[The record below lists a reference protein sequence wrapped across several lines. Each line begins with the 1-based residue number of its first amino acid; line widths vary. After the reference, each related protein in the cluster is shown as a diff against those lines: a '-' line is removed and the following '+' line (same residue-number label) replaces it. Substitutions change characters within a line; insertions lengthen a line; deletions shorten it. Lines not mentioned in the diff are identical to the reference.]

1 MTKKSV
7 DRHFA
12 ICSLVVSVIG
22 VAFYVGALL
31 KRFAVLDDY
40 RKLLEV
46 NNGMR
51 LFGIEQGTAGTL
63 WVSGRVFP
71 AVVSGVVWSI
81 ATDISRLSLLR
92 ILGLIAVIASI
103 VLMTRLARRIS
114 APRKTHVGTVV
125 SSITGMGSLL
135 FLPTVGATVT
145 FATLAVPL
153 IAIPTALLAG
163 SLLSVPSPSVH
174 RITGAMVLVFV
185 SVFSYQQMAVLATLP
200 VFLWSATRF
209 VQGELRSLP
218 LKQIGLVIGM
228 LAAGLLSNLFFV
240 SLVSPSA
247 LERVTSVS
255 LSTKLANAITSYVP
269 KSLHLFLDKDHRLFV
284 VSLAMFVVLSVASIT
299 MWRPAWALLT
309 AVLASYSVSA
319 ILFLGTD
326 GEASYRLVL
335 PGQFILWG
343 GLLVTFLIAV
353 SHRPAPGTNFWILIV
368 MPLLILFGT
377 TLTQAREITYDR
389 ISSANASDFANLECH
404 MDRSYSSLIDH
415 DEVLLRLRPVE
426 LSGDRGVHSEIG
438 LLASHVG
445 WVAIDMWDVLV
456 SSEQRFASLTDKQI
470 RAVEHDVEDSG
481 SDAGN
486 VIDLSV
492 QCVSDQ

>member
-1 MTKKSV
+1 MTEKSV
-7 DRHFA
+7 DRHVV
-12 ICSLVVSVIG
+12 ICSLVVSGIG

-51 LFGIEQGTAGTL
+51 LFGIEQGMAGTL

-114 APRKTHVGTVV
+114 APRKAHVGTVV

-163 SLLSVPSPSVH
+163 SLISVPSPSVH
-174 RITGAMVLVFV
+174 RITGAMVLVFI

-247 LERVTSVS
+247 SE
-255 LSTKLANAITSYVP
+255 
-269 KSLHLFLDKDHRLFV
+269 
-284 VSLAMFVVLSVASIT
+284 
-299 MWRPAWALLT
+299 
-309 AVLASYSVSA
+309 
-319 ILFLGTD
+319 
-326 GEASYRLVL
+326 
-335 PGQFILWG
+335 
-343 GLLVTFLIAV
+343 
-353 SHRPAPGTNFWILIV
+353 
-368 MPLLILFGT
+368 
-377 TLTQAREITYDR
+377 
-389 ISSANASDFANLECH
+389 H
-404 MDRSYSSLIDH
+404 MR
-415 DEVLLRLRPVE
+415 
-426 LSGDRGVHSEIG
+426 
-438 LLASHVG
+438 
-445 WVAIDMWDVLV
+445 
-456 SSEQRFASLTDKQI
+456 
-470 RAVEHDVEDSG
+470 
-481 SDAGN
+481 
-486 VIDLSV
+486 
-492 QCVSDQ
+492 